1 MHDVQLKFARE
12 RISEGA
18 SVSSRCLD
26 ADEDFAVLEREHVR
40 RSSLVHELS
49 MQRRHPTIRDNPNE
63 NLAQLG

>member
-26 ADEDFAVLEREHVR
+26 ADKDFAVLEREHVR
-40 RSSLVHELS
+40 RSSLVDELS
-49 MQRRHPTIRDNPNE
+49 MQRRHPAIRDKPNE
-63 NLAQLG
+63 DLVQSG